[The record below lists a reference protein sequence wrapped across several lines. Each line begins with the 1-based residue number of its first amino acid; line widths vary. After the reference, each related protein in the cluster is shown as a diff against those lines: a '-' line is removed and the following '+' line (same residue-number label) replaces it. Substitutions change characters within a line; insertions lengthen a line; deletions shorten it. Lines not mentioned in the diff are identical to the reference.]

1 MLGYQTLAHYY
12 EAVNEQ
18 ADYPRWAEYL
28 AGFLERARRP
38 VHTVLDL
45 ACGTGAVS
53 RELSRMGYEV
63 IGVDLSAEMLAVA
76 EEKSRGMDNKP
87 LYLCQAMEDLDLYGT
102 IDAAV
107 CCMDSVN
114 YLLEKRLLLRALR
127 RVSLF
132 LEPGGPFI
140 FDAVTPRHLESM
152 DGRSFVSQVPG
163 AVVAWQGAYDRRR
176 RLAEFTIDVFEEAE
190 GGLYRR
196 TTEEHL
202 QRAWT
207 TEELRDLLARAGFP
221 KVKLYGELRQRD
233 PRPEEE
239 RVFFA
244 AENNWEEKKRYE

>member
-1 MLGYQTLAHYY
+1 MSSYQTLAHYY

-28 AGFLERARRP
+28 AGFLRRARRP

-53 RELSRMGYEV
+53 RELSRMGYEM
-63 IGVDLSAEMLAVA
+63 IGVDLSPEMLAVA
-76 EEKSRGMDNKP
+76 EECSRGLENKP

-102 IDAAV
+102 VDAAV
-107 CCMDSVN
+107 CCMDSIN
-114 YLLEKRLLLRALR
+114 YILDKRLLLRALR

-132 LEPGGPFI
+132 LEPGGPFV
-140 FDAVTPRHLESM
+140 FDAVTPRRLENLN
-152 DGRSFVSQVPG
+152 GQSFVSQVPG

-196 TTEEHL
+196 ATEEHF

-207 TEELRDLLARAGFP
+207 PEELTELLHRAGFP
-221 KVKLYGELRQRD
+221 KVRRFGELRRRG

-244 AENNWEEKKRYE
+244 AENNWKEKKRYE